1 MAVEPPAVLHE
12 PAPVLGAGGGD
23 VEVEL
28 VHGDPV
34 GDGHVVDALVRRLP
48 CQEFPQDDTV
58 TGM

>member
-34 GDGHVVDALVRRLP
+34 RNGHVVDALVRRLASK
-48 CQEFPQDDTV
+48 
-58 TGM
+58 